1 MDENP
6 GKIAEIIDKR
16 LHGNYDMKSI
26 NLVAKVA
33 MRCVQ
38 AEPSFRPSASE
49 VVVELKNAM
58 KHEDKASI
66 SISETNDL
74 LAGPIYL
81 SVDSNEGKVMEW
93 SVGSSEPK
101 EMEWSD
107 NSANISK
114 VGR

>member
-38 AEPSFRPSASE
+38 AEPSFRPSVSE

-81 SVDSNEGKVMEW
+81 SVDSNEAKVMEW

-101 EMEWSD
+101 GMEWSD
-107 NSANISK
+107 NTANISK